1 LRELVGDPITRRS
14 YAHVPRE
21 LESKST
27 DAEARKTPLAFLLRT
42 LFFPIRKC
50 PFAILKVE
58 EDKALCDFVVVIFI
72 V

>member
-1 LRELVGDPITRRS
+1 MSRASSNP
-14 YAHVPRE
+14 
-21 LESKST
+21 KST

-42 LFFPIRKC
+42 LFFPFRKC

-72 V
+72 VSIVVNSNGVVISL